1 MKTGLGFWKA
11 AGGGP
16 DTDTRL
22 LLHLDGGLT
31 DASMYAH
38 SMSQSGP
45 GFSYSA
51 TAKFGLALQT
61 VNGSASDISTPAS
74 PNLNFGTGDF
84 TIDFWYRFQ
93 SGQSGSQR
101 RFSIGNLGGTTGIYF
116 TIASQAG
123 NNFFNVRRNNADQI
137 ISSVNILKPVQTWM
151 HVAIVRS
158 AGTFTLFVDGVS
170 SATGAYAGNVNSTGG
185 CKLWERIIDSGMTA
199 LWDEFRISSVARWTS
214 DFTPPNAPYA
224 G

>member
-16 DTDTRL
+16 DPDTRL
-22 LLHLDGGLT
+22 LLHLDGDLT

-38 SMSQSGP
+38 PMSQTGP

-51 TAKFGLALQT
+51 TAMFGQALQT
-61 VNGSASDISTPAS
+61 VNGNLAYISTPAS

-84 TIDFWYRFQ
+84 TIDFWYQFT
-93 SGQSGSQR
+93 SGTTSSNR
-101 RFSIGNLGGTTGIYF
+101 LFSIGASTQSTRLYFRVSSAPSSTYISVGRGSSTAILGPPAIPTLSGTW
-116 TIASQAG
+116 
-123 NNFFNVRRNNADQI
+123 R
-137 ISSVNILKPVQTWM
+137 

-158 AGTFTLFVDGVS
+158 AGVVTIYVDGVAIG
-170 SATGAYAGNVNSTGG
+170 SATYTGAVNSTGG
-185 CKLWERIIDSGMTA
+185 CSFWERTGENMTA
-199 LWDEFRISSVARWTS
+199 LWDEFRVSSVARWTS
-214 DFTPPNAPYA
+214 DFTPPSAPYA

>member
-11 AGGGP
+11 SGGGP

-22 LLHLDGGLT
+22 LLHLDGDLT

-38 SMSQSGP
+38 PMSRTGP

-51 TAKFGLALQT
+51 TAMFGQSLQT
-61 VNGSASDISTPAS
+61 VNGNLAYISTPAS

-84 TIDFWYRFQ
+84 TIDFWYQFT
-93 SGQSGSQR
+93 SGTTSSNR
-101 RFSIGNLGGTTGIYF
+101 RFSIGSIGGSTGLYVTVASAASNTYIAAVQSNNTTIKSVSF
-116 TIASQAG
+116 PTLAG
-123 NNFFNVRRNNADQI
+123 
-137 ISSVNILKPVQTWM
+137 TWR
-151 HVAIVRS
+151 HVAVVRS
-158 AGTFTLFVDGVS
+158 AGDITIYVDGE
-170 SATGAYAGNVNSTGG
+170 ALGGGTYAGTVNSTGG
-185 CKLWERIIDSGMTA
+185 CMFWERTNANMTA

-214 DFTPPNAPYA
+214 DFTPPSAPYA